1 MVISPRI
8 PRPGCL
14 WPHSPRHRSGW
25 ARPENVTF
33 SALRVTCSITRVTCH
48 LLRLRVTCHT
58 THLVPVLIT
67 PRSSRHPDEAALVV
81 EVRGAY
87 PPDVLVLARVS

>member
-8 PRPGCL
+8 PRPGCR

-25 ARPENVTF
+25 ARPENITNLA
-33 SALRVTCSITRVTCH
+33 SRVTCSITHVTCLMSRVTCH
-48 LLRLRVTCHT
+48 D
-58 THLVPVLIT
+58 THLVPVLVT
-67 PRSSRHPDEAALVV
+67 PGSSRHPDEAALVV

>member
-25 ARPENVTF
+25 ARPLIIKY
-33 SALRVTCSITRVTCH
+33 SASRVTCR